1 MIGSERSAGKTSV
14 FGRGIVVF
22 PNLEEN
28 FALNETV
35 AKLVQVHDKRARD
48 IPNYDSWTHEPPT
61 VISFSDGAPQTQT
74 SMFSRNAARAEMQ
87 LAKKGQLFVPQTS
100 QTLIAAET
108 PEPEVANNDDI
119 PSSLVIDIADLA
131 QVGDFAELRI
141 GKSDETNTLDKTGDR
156 VSSSQ
161 VAKILTSG
169 RHDQQIGTFHVVM
182 NGAGS
187 GLQKLHPDESTA
199 HV

>member
-131 QVGDFAELRI
+131 QVGDFAELRV
-141 GKSDETNTLDKTGDR
+141 GKSDETNTFDKTGDR